1 MVKPPYVGGELAND
15 DIRGIEFI
23 GPMDKLENIVVHN
36 YYLSGVFGESSLTLW
51 TNLIAGAIIL
61 VMFGVVI

>member
-1 MVKPPYVGGELAND
+1 MGGELAND

-23 GPMDKLENIVVHN
+23 GPMDKVENVVVHN
-36 YYLSGVFGESSLTLW
+36 YYLSSMFSEEKLTLW
-51 TNLIAGAIIL
+51 ANLAATAVIL